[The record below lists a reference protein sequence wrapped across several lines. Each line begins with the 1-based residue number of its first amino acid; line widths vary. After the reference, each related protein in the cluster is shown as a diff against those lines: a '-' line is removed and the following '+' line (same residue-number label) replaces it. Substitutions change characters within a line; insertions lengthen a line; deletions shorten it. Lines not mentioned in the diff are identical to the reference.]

1 MNAVSASD
9 STATPLP
16 EKLAL
21 LVHEARWL
29 LVGLGGLYLA
39 LVLWG
44 FDRADPGWSHSAAV
58 ERIANPGGRFGAW
71 LGDLLLYL
79 FGNDSNTVVASRL
92 RGVRFSRCLGALA

>member
-44 FDRADPGWSHSAAV
+44 FDRADPGW
-58 ERIANPGGRFGAW
+58 
-71 LGDLLLYL
+71 
-79 FGNDSNTVVASRL
+79 
-92 RGVRFSRCLGALA
+92 